1 MPFAFGHLLG
11 TWITGK
17 CYQFFH
23 RKKISRYGW
32 FFLLLGGLIP
42 DADFLLDWTIGTH
55 LHRTFTHSLTFA
67 LLFPLLVYLI
77 FLTQKDERGKQFS
90 FVLGLGIFTHLFL
103 DFFSGQGVPLL
114 WPSLTYFS
122 PFGLTFY
129 QSELSLMTSTNLK
142 YKLQLA
148 ILDLALGTAWIFY
161 LLLRKRIKF

>member
-1 MPFAFGHLLG
+1 MFGRISSELRKAANEDATVGRMILQNQAITKKSAF
-11 TWITGK
+11 
-17 CYQFFH
+17 FF
-23 RKKISRYGW
+23 RASR
-32 FFLLLGGLIP
+32 IAQQNP
-42 DADFLLDWTIGTH
+42 
-55 LHRTFTHSLTFA
+55 
-67 LLFPLLVYLI
+67 
-77 FLTQKDERGKQFS
+77 
-90 FVLGLGIFTHLFL
+90 